1 MKQTI
6 IIDEILFSLAKNQAI
21 TTKEAFHKIKN
32 EVLAKYQIS
41 E

>member
-1 MKQTI
+1 MEQTKL
-6 IIDEILFSLAKNQAI
+6 IDEILFSLAKNLKI

-32 EVLAKYQIS
+32 EVLAKYHIS